1 MKPDKA
7 SSIFWMAFG
16 LVMVVASYKLRLGTL
31 THPGPGFLPFLAGVI
46 LCCLSL
52 VVFLGV
58 RKRTN
63 EKAKKLREL
72 WAGVNWL
79 SAAIVIVALLV
90 YALVFTHAGFLLST
104 IGLLIFLFRAR
115 ERVGWVAS
123 IGGALLASFA
133 SFAVFA
139 LWLKVQLP
147 YGIIE
152 KCLF

>member
-1 MKPDKA
+1 MKPDKV
-7 SSIFWMAFG
+7 SSVFWMALG
-16 LVMVVASYKLRLGTL
+16 MVMIYASYKLKLGTL

-46 LCCLSL
+46 LCCLSI
-52 VVFLGV
+52 VVFLKAG
-58 RKRTN
+58 RRID

-72 WAGVNWL
+72 WAGMNWL
-79 SAAIVIVALLV
+79 SAAIVVVTLLV
-90 YALVFTHAGFLLST
+90 YALVFTHVGFLLST
-104 IGLLIFLFRAR
+104 IGLLTFLFRAR
-115 ERVGWVAS
+115 ERMGWFAA
-123 IGGALLASFA
+123 IGGALIASFV